1 LTIHSRRSASNQKI
15 NARSDL
21 RQAIPAET
29 ALSFLRDTKGMLT
42 WSLRD
47 LTDTL
52 KIGHSDAKEVIA
64 VLAAQGYVKSANERD
79 EWMTT
84 PAGESVSRAMPPRLT
99 RESVEQAVESLKGR
113 IRDVNKESK
122 GVFRITEAV
131 AFGDFLLS
139 DRPRVQPADVGI
151 GLVRRG
157 VAAGEFQTAS
167 DARTEG
173 VFLRQLRGKTALLN
187 IRHYE
192 EWMSKR
198 SHLNLL

>member
-1 LTIHSRRSASNQKI
+1 
-15 NARSDL
+15 
-21 RQAIPAET
+21 
-29 ALSFLRDTKGMLT
+29 MLT

-52 KIGHSDAKEVIA
+52 KINRREAEEAIA
-64 VLAAQGYVKSANERD
+64 LLAAQGYVKSANECD

-84 PAGESVSRAMPPRLT
+84 PAGESVSRAKPPRLT
-99 RESVEQAVESLKGR
+99 RESVAQAVESLKGR
-113 IRDVNKESK
+113 IKEVNKESK
-122 GVFRITEAV
+122 AVFRITEAV
-131 AFGDFLLS
+131 AFGDFLLG

-151 GLVRRG
+151 GLARRG
-157 VAAGEFQTAS
+157 AAAGEFQTAS
-167 DARTEG
+167 DARTEA

-187 IRHYE
+187 IRRYE

>member
-1 LTIHSRRSASNQKI
+1 MTNRSRRSSSDQKI

-21 RQAIPAET
+21 RPAIPAET
-29 ALSFLRDTKGMLT
+29 ALSFLKDTKGMLT

-47 LTDTL
+47 LSDTL
-52 KIGHSDAKEVIA
+52 KISRRDAEEVIA
-64 VLAAQGYVKSANERD
+64 LLAAQGYVKSVNERD

-84 PAGESVSRAMPPRLT
+84 SAGESVSRAKPPRLT

-113 IRDVNKESK
+113 IKQVNGESK
-122 GVFRITEAV
+122 AVFRITEAV

-151 GLVRRG
+151 GLARRG
-157 VAAGEFQTAS
+157 VAAREFQTAS
-167 DARTEG
+167 DARTEA

-187 IRHYE
+187 IRRYE

-198 SHLNLL
+198 SHLSLL

>member
-1 LTIHSRRSASNQKI
+1 LTIRARRSASNQKI

-21 RQAIPAET
+21 QLAIPAET
-29 ALSFLRDTKGMLT
+29 ALSFLKDTKGMLT

-52 KIGHSDAKEVIA
+52 KIGRGDAEEVIA
-64 VLAAQGYVKSANERD
+64 LLAAQGYVKSANERD

-84 PAGESVSRAMPPRLT
+84 SAGESVSRAKPPRLT
-99 RESVEQAVESLKGR
+99 RESVAQAVESLKGR
-113 IRDVNKESK
+113 IKEVNRKSK
-122 GVFRITEAV
+122 AVFKITEAV

-151 GLVRRG
+151 GLARRG

-187 IRHYE
+187 IRRYE
-192 EWMSKR
+192 KWMSKR

>member
-1 LTIHSRRSASNQKI
+1 LAIRSRRSASDQKI
-15 NARSDL
+15 NARTDL
-21 RQAIPAET
+21 RPAIPAET
-29 ALSFLRDTKGMLT
+29 ALSFLKDTKGMLT

-52 KIGHSDAKEVIA
+52 KMNRREAEEVIA
-64 VLAAQGYVKSANERD
+64 LLVAQGYVKSANERD

-84 PAGESVSRAMPPRLT
+84 SAGESVSRAKPPRFA
-99 RESVEQAVESLKGR
+99 RESVEKAVESLKER
-113 IRDVNKESK
+113 IKEVNKESK
-122 GVFRITEAV
+122 AVFRITEAV

-139 DRPRVQPADVGI
+139 DSPRVQPAAVGI
-151 GLVRRG
+151 SLTRRG

-167 DARTEG
+167 DARTED

-187 IRHYE
+187 IRRYE
-192 EWMSKR
+192 DWMGKR